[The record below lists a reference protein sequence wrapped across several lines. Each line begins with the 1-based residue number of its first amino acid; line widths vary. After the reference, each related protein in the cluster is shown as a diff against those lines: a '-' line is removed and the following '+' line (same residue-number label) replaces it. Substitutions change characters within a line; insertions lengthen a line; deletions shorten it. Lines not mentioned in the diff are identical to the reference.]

1 MDNKF
6 GKYSLIVIAVLKV
19 TIFIGVLVYV
29 YRKVFLDPVN
39 QKAFSE
45 LINEFSFTTS
55 WAILLLVLFLSIL
68 NWGTESF
75 KWWITLRK
83 EIKIDFWTS
92 FKSVLSG
99 IPVSLITPNR
109 VGSFLGRLFYVPKG
123 YKTKTAVWTTMTNF
137 SQLIITIF
145 MGMVGVF
152 FYLKLVKPKNILVD
166 QSVLY
171 FSGFV
176 FLAMLVIYFIVPKMR
191 GKLDRWEHNKYVNP
205 ISTALEMKKTFLL
218 RLLFLSLLRY
228 VIFVTQFILLLIVVD
243 AYPGF
248 IISFITIS
256 SIYLVT
262 TLIPSFILGNFG
274 IREGVAITLFE
285 PTGVA
290 VSAVLLASLTL
301 WIVNLLI
308 PAIAGLS
315 LLTVAKRSRYL

>member
-1 MDNKF
+1 
-6 GKYSLIVIAVLKV
+6 L
-19 TIFIGVLVYV
+19 
-29 YRKVFLDPVN
+29 
-39 QKAFSE
+39 
-45 LINEFSFTTS
+45 
-55 WAILLLVLFLSIL
+55 
-68 NWGTESF
+68 TESF

-83 EIKIDFWTS
+83 EFKIDFWTS

-191 GKLDRWEHNKYVNP
+191 GKLDRWEHHKYVNP

-228 VIFVTQFILLLIVVD
+228 VIFVTQFILLLMVVD

-248 IISFITIS
+248 LISFITIS

-301 WIVNLLI
+301 WVVNLLI
-308 PAIAGLS
+308 PAIVGLS
-315 LLTVAKRSRYL
+315 LLIVAKRSRYL